1 MDPAFV
7 LVIVLIFVTIGGLT
21 YAGYTATAPPTIS
34 SQRLEQ
40 MTTSRHLEADNLIGF
55 VNDLAE
61 GSLYERMSKLAQP
74 ADENELATLKQ
85 QLLMAGYKSPRAAEM
100 FNGMRV
106 MAAICAPA
114 FTVPITVVLMGGAS
128 LPVLACVSLASVAAG
143 YYLPKTTMVNN
154 VHKRQELLLLSFP
167 DALDLLVSS
176 VESGLGIDAALQ
188 RVAREIA
195 PASPTLA
202 NELQLVNHEISGG
215 VPRLEALRRLAARTG
230 IEEMQSLV
238 NMLTQAERFG
248 TSIAR
253 SLRVHSKVTRQRRM
267 SKAEEEAAK
276 VGPKIT
282 IVMIL
287 FMLPCLMVVLLGPAA
302 VRILHNFN
310 D

>member
-1 MDPAFV
+1 MDPVF
-7 LVIVLIFVTIGGLT
+7 LILIVLIFAGIAALA
-21 YAGYTATAPPTIS
+21 YALYTATSPPS
-34 SQRLEQ
+34 AASQRLAQ
-40 MTTSRHLEADNLIGF
+40 MGTSRQLQRENLIGF
-55 VNDLAE
+55 VDESIE
-61 GSLYERMSKLAQP
+61 GSIYERVSKLAQP
-74 ADENELATLKQ
+74 ADESELEELKR
-85 QLLMAGYKSPRAAEM
+85 QLLMAGYKNPRAAEM

-106 MAAICAPA
+106 MAAIMAPA
-114 FTVPITVVLMGGAS
+114 IMIPITVLLAGGIPLAG
-128 LPVLACVSLASVAAG
+128 LACILLASSAAG
-143 YYLPKTTMVNN
+143 YYIPKTMMVNN
-154 VHKRQELLLLSFP
+154 VAKRQEMLMLSFP

-195 PASPTLA
+195 PASPSLA
-202 NELQLVNHEISGG
+202 NELQLVNHEIDGG
-215 VPRLEALRRLAARTG
+215 VPRLEALRRLGARTG
-230 IEEMQSLV
+230 VSEIQSLV

-267 SKAEEEAAK
+267 SRAEEEAAK

-287 FMLPCLMVVLLGPAA
+287 FMLPCLMVVLLGPAGI
-302 VRILHNFN
+302 RIINNFN

>member
-7 LVIVLIFVTIGGLT
+7 LVIILIFVTIGALA
-21 YAGYTATAPPTIS
+21 YAGFSATAPPTIS
-34 SQRLEQ
+34 SQRLSQ
-40 MTTSRHLEADNLIGF
+40 ISSSRKMQTDNLIGF
-55 VNDLAE
+55 VTDFEE
-61 GSLYERMSKLAQP
+61 GSIYERMSKLAQP
-74 ADENELATLKQ
+74 SDEDELKLLRQ
-85 QLLMAGYKSPRAAEM
+85 QLLMAGYKNPRAAEM

-114 FTVPITVVLMGGAS
+114 LTVPIVVLLFGSGSMP
-128 LPVLACVSLASVAAG
+128 LLAGVILISAATA
-143 YYLPKTTMVNN
+143 YYLPKTVMVNA
-154 VHKRQELLLLSFP
+154 VQKRQEILLQSFP

-215 VPRLEALRRLAARTG
+215 VPRLEALRRLAERTG
-230 IEEMQSLV
+230 IPEIQSLV

-302 VRILHNFN
+302 VRILRNFN
-310 D
+310 E